1 MPYHP
6 SRPVTSPSCYI
17 KTSSSLCGEESRRL
31 EQAPLLPSRLNGAR
45 RRSKSEM
52 LDLLTESG
60 MDEAVLDESLVLDDA
75 LSFGLEEFQL
85 LDQVCVILVELSV
98 SVDVREE
105 SPVIEVVDGIL
116 EDGVGG
122 LVAPEATPKPAGKW
136 FEGFVRCVIGR
147 GV

>member
-17 KTSSSLCGEESRRL
+17 ETSSSLSGEESRGF
-31 EQAPLLPSRLNGAR
+31 EQAPLLPARLNDAR

-52 LDLLTESG
+52 FDLLAESG
-60 MDEAVLDESLVLDDA
+60 VDETVLDEGSVLNNA
-75 LSFGLEEFQL
+75 LSFSLEKLQL
-85 LDQVCVILVELSV
+85 LDQVCIILVELSV
-98 SVDVREE
+98 SVDVGEE
-105 SPVIEVVDGIL
+105 SPVIEVIDGVL

-122 LVAPEATPKPAGKW
+122 AVSPEVVAKPGGKG